1 MGRRFRCFDVD
12 KRLWGRCVGH
22 ANCNKGDF
30 GLNPF
35 SLVCKSCASRLKV
48 TKLSAI
54 GQSLAC
60 PKCGTMLRVQPPHD
74 WVPPPEYHSI
84 NETSG
89 ALNSFDDVED
99 LLDRPTKTTT
109 AQEKPS
115 QKQKRPRSKQKHS
128 GKTGPATKSATS
140 DANRKPSTPKA
151 QGSVEPRSPLPINAP
166 AMSKP
171 RPTTSAVSS
180 GEAAVLPGNDWTS
193 ETAKKRKQMVLMVA
207 IAIGT
212 VVAVVAIIAA
222 IVVNNGRSN
231 DIDEPDKVAQS
242 QLDEAAADKLKRA
255 DAPSKDGE
263 PNSDMKDPQAAE
275 INDEGLLD
283 ESPTGSA
290 PIGQNVDP
298 GLDAAPNVAPEAGRF
313 SAPTVV
319 PGRVDGAPLSD
330 PKIALPGATPIVPSG
345 DSFADGDR
353 LDPTPSESGS
363 PIPAAVK
370 TRDQLGDFGSLL
382 ALSSSSMDDLQEVAL
397 SFERSRNVLTKYFVE
412 PPAPSRLEVDRQS
425 QLPINGIEYSRPV
438 PFSQVVRTLQT
449 LAGIPITIDARQLQ
463 LMGQEVDPMV
473 APKISNTTI
482 AGALAQLVNDRELKP
497 RLTENG
503 ILLTSEELPGFV
515 ESTIGLPA
523 VSDIDLKQKEQFI
536 SSIKTLISPDEWSR
550 DQDPATIELSNDQL
564 VVTCSRNTLLLVQ
577 SFVRKL
583 DAAAVLVRD
592 PNNAEAQREVISRW
606 SSTEKLRGL
615 SPELKPGADRGIA
628 RFLNHIKKAT
638 GLTVLVDWQEA
649 ATEGWNVGTTL
660 PGDLVEPTTDQ
671 LIKEI
676 SMAMFLRPIAIDE
689 STILLTTEKR
699 ASSLVDIEVYP
710 ISERLANE
718 VEQDSLR
725 ELVYKLLGKQVERS
739 FVRVVYEP
747 RCRCLIVVGSQRVQR
762 QVETFVKQV
771 DPKS

>member
-1 MGRRFRCFDVD
+1 M
-12 KRLWGRCVGH
+12 WGTP
-22 ANCNKGDF
+22 NCIRGDF

-74 WVPPPEYHSI
+74 WVPPPEYQSM

-89 ALNSFDDVED
+89 ALSSFDDVED
-99 LLDRPTKTTT
+99 LLDRPAKTTA
-109 AQEKPS
+109 AQDKPT
-115 QKQKRPRSKQKHS
+115 QTKKRGRTKQKHAGKS
-128 GKTGPATKSATS
+128 GPAAKSTTSEPGKETTGP
-140 DANRKPSTPKA
+140 NA
-151 QGSVEPRSPLPINAP
+151 QASVEPRSPLPINAP
-166 AMSKP
+166 AMTKP
-171 RPTTSAVSS
+171 RSTTSTKNA
-180 GEAAVLPGNDWTS
+180 GEAAVLPGDDWTS
-193 ETAKKRKQMVLMVA
+193 ETAKKRKQMVLMVT

-222 IVVNNGRSN
+222 IVVNNGRSSEV
-231 DIDEPDKVAQS
+231 DAPVKVAQGP
-242 QLDEAAADKLKRA
+242 LDEVQDDTSKQAGV
-255 DAPSKDGE
+255 PSRDGE
-263 PNSDMKDPQAAE
+263 PNSDAIGQGSPAAE
-275 INDEGLLD
+275 VRDEGLLD

-290 PIGQNVDP
+290 PIGQNVNP
-298 GLDAAPNVAPEAGRF
+298 GLDAAPNVDPESARF
-313 SAPTVV
+313 STPTVV
-319 PGRVDGAPLSD
+319 PGQVDGGAPIVPAIS
-330 PKIALPGATPIVPSG
+330 LPGATPIVPSG

-353 LDPTPSESGS
+353 LDPTPSKSSS
-363 PIPAAVK
+363 PIPAVVK
-370 TRDQLGDFGSLL
+370 TRDQLGAFGPLL

-397 SFERSRNVLTKYFVE
+397 SFERSRNALTKYFVE

-425 QLPINGIEYSRPV
+425 QLPVNGIEYSRPV

-449 LAGIPITIDARQLQ
+449 LAGIPVTIDARQLQ

-473 APKISNTTI
+473 TPKISNTTI
-482 AGALAQLVNDRELKP
+482 VGALAQLVKDRELKP
-497 RLTENG
+497 RITENG
-503 ILLTSEELPGFV
+503 ILLTTEELPGFV
-515 ESTIGLPA
+515 ESTIGFPA
-523 VSDIDLKQKEQFI
+523 VPNIDLKQKEQFI
-536 SSIKTLISPDEWSR
+536 SSIKTLISPNEWSR
-550 DQDPATIELSNDQL
+550 DLDPATIELSNDQL

-583 DAAAVLVRD
+583 DAAAALVRD
-592 PNNAEAQREVISRW
+592 PDNAEAQKEVGSRW
-606 SSTEKLRGL
+606 SSTENLRNL
-615 SPELKPGADRGIA
+615 SPQLKPGADRGIA
-628 RFLNHIKKAT
+628 RFLNHIKKVT
-638 GLTVLVDWQEA
+638 GLSVLVDWEEA
-649 ATEGWNVGTTL
+649 TAEGWNIGTTL

-671 LIKEI
+671 LITEI
-676 SMAMFLRPIAIDE
+676 SMSMYLRPIAIDE

-725 ELVYKLLGKQVERS
+725 ELVYKLLGKQVDRS

-771 DPKS
+771 DPQS